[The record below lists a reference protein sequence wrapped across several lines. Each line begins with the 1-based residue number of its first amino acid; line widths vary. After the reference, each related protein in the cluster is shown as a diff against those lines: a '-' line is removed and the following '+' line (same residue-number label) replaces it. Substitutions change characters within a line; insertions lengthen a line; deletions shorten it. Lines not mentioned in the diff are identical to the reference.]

1 MDGMRFGLLAA
12 AGWLAAAAVTVAVSW
27 SAVSVVRDA
36 VSPTTIV
43 AAGLPSASGTTAFG
57 AARTPA
63 PSRSSGPVTG
73 EPVSGGGQGGIA
85 TVLCVA
91 GVPRFVNVTPA
102 QGYRTRT
109 DDSPGKV
116 EFDSSTHRT
125 EVTASCTGSTAAVA
139 VEEKETGGGSGS
151 GGGSSGSSGGGSGS
165 PGGTV
170 SGGLS
175 GSRSGG

>member
-12 AGWLAAAAVTVAVSW
+12 AGWLVAAAVTVAVSW

-43 AAGLPSASGTTAFG
+43 AAGLPAASGTTTPGPTRA
-57 AARTPA
+57 PA

-73 EPVSGGGQGGIA
+73 EPVSGGGQGG
-85 TVLCVA
+85 TVTVHCVA
-91 GVPRFVNVTPA
+91 GVARFVNVTPA

-125 EVTASCTGSTAAVA
+125 EVTASCTGRAAAVR
-139 VEEKETGGGSGS
+139 VEEKETVGGGSGGGGGTS
-151 GGGSSGSSGGGSGS
+151 GGD
-165 PGGTV
+165 GTV
-170 SGGLS
+170 GGDLS
-175 GSRSGG
+175 GTRSGG